1 MSFVITIGR
10 EYGSGGRYIAQE
22 LAKKLKVKYYDGQLL
37 SKVAKEAGYAEE
49 FVKENDEKKESFW
62 NGFFSNGMVDP
73 ININTPTQSVAF
85 ATFDTIRKIA
95 EKESCV
101 IVGRCSSFILKERSN
116 VLNVFITAPMQ
127 DKVNR
132 AITYYGLDA
141 ATAESKI
148 NKENKNRAKYFN
160 FYTDDEWGKASS
172 YDLCLSSDIGIEE
185 SVDIIIEYA
194 KKKKLI

>member
-1 MSFVITIGR
+1 MGFVITIGR

-22 LAKKLKVKYYDGQLL
+22 LAKKLKIKFYDEELIK
-37 SKVAKEAGYAEE
+37 KVANEAGYAAD

-85 ATFDTIRKIA
+85 ATFDTIKKLA
-95 EKESCV
+95 DEESCV
-101 IVGRCSSFILKERSN
+101 IVGRCSSFILKDHAN

-127 DKVNR
+127 DKVFR
-132 AITYYGLDA
+132 AITYYGVDA
-141 ATAESKI
+141 ASAEATI
-148 NKENKNRAKYFN
+148 NKKNKERAKYFN

-172 YDLCLSSDIGIEE
+172 YDLCLSSSIGIDEC
-185 SVDIIIEYA
+185 VDVIIDYA
-194 KKKKLI
+194 KKKKIL

>member
-10 EYGSGGRYIAQE
+10 EYGSGGRYIAQK
-22 LAKKLKVKYYDGQLL
+22 LAEKLNIKYYDEQLL
-37 SKVAKEAGYAEE
+37 SQVAKEAGYAEE

-85 ATFDTIRKIA
+85 ATFDTIRKLA
-95 EKESCV
+95 QEESCV
-101 IVGRCSSFILKERSN
+101 IVGRCSSFILKDQPN

-127 DKVNR
+127 DKVFR

-141 ATAESKI
+141 DSAEAKI
-148 NKENKNRAKYFN
+148 IKENKNRAKYFN

-185 SVDIIIEYA
+185 TVDVIIDYA
-194 KKKKLI
+194 MKKKII

>member
-22 LAKKLKVKYYDGQLL
+22 LAKKLNVNYYDDKLL
-37 SKVAKEAGYAEE
+37 EHVAEEAGYAQD

-62 NGFFSNGMVDP
+62 SGFFSNGMVDP
-73 ININTPTQSVAF
+73 INVNTPTQSVAF
-85 ATFDTIRKIA
+85 ATFDTIKKIA

-101 IVGRCSSFILKERSN
+101 IVGRCSSFILKDHPN

-127 DKVNR
+127 DKVFR
-132 AITYYGLDA
+132 AITYYGIDA
-141 ATAESKI
+141 QSAEATI
-148 NKENKNRAKYFN
+148 NKENKNRAKYFD

-172 YDLCLSSDIGIEE
+172 YDLCLSSSIGIEE
-185 SVDIIIEYA
+185 CVDIIIDYA
-194 KKKKLI
+194 KKKKII

>member
-1 MSFVITIGR
+1 MGFVITIGR

-22 LAKKLKVKYYDGQLL
+22 LAKKLKIKFYDEELINQ
-37 SKVAKEAGYAEE
+37 VAKEAGYAAE

-85 ATFDTIRKIA
+85 ATFDTIKKLA
-95 EKESCV
+95 DTESCV
-101 IVGRCSSFILKERSN
+101 IVGRCSSFILKDHAN

-127 DKVNR
+127 DKVFR
-132 AITYYGLDA
+132 AITYYGVDA
-141 ATAESKI
+141 ANAESVI

-172 YDLCLSSDIGIEE
+172 YDLCLSSSIGIEE
-185 SVDIIIEYA
+185 CVDIIIDYA
-194 KKKKLI
+194 KKKKIL